1 MKITAIET
9 FPSGAGWKNW
19 VFVRVHTDEGIS
31 GVGEGTLNGFART
44 IAAAVDELSIFAL
57 GEDPRQVTTIA
68 RRLLDK
74 VSNDGGHI
82 HKTAVA
88 AIEVACWDILGQ
100 SLGVPIHTLLGG
112 QVRSS
117 VRGYAN
123 GWYRVPRGPQE
134 FVEAA
139 AAVTATG
146 LRALK
151 LDPFGTAQDFIDDDD
166 LVVAVAIV
174 AELRAGLGPDFA
186 ILIDA
191 HARFTEAEAAR
202 VADALAPYGIF
213 WFEEPTSRELDDGA
227 ARVAART
234 SVRIATGETFANA
247 GQFFALARAGGVS
260 IWQPEPMSLGGIGPT
275 MRVAALA
282 ASAGAWIAPHQSGGP
297 IATAICLQLAASV
310 ENFLIQEHFDPFNE
324 PWTRD
329 LVSWHP
335 AIDQGTGQLSL
346 PDGPGL
352 GIDFDDDV
360 ARAHPYDPN
369 AYLDIHQEGWE
380 KRLGTRPGPDGSPS
394 TDHSAPSHS
403 S

>member
-1 MKITAIET
+1 VKITAIET
-9 FPSGAGWKNW
+9 FPIGAGWKNW
-19 VFVRVHTDEGIS
+19 VFVRVHTDQGVS

-44 IAAAVDELSIFAL
+44 IVAAVEELSEFAI
-57 GEDPRQVTTIA
+57 GEDPRGVTRIA

-82 HKTAVA
+82 HKTAAA
-88 AIEVACWDILGQ
+88 AIEVACWDILGR
-100 SLGVPIHTLLGG
+100 SLGVPVHTLLGG
-112 QVRSS
+112 RVRSS

-123 GWYRVPRGPQE
+123 GWYRVPRGPGE

-139 AAVTATG
+139 KTVVATG

-151 LDPFGTAQDFIDDDD
+151 LDPFGTAQGFISDDD
-166 LVVAVAIV
+166 LQVAVAIV
-174 AELRAGLGPDFA
+174 RELRASLGPDFA

-191 HARFTEAEAAR
+191 HARFAEAEAAR

-234 SVRIATGETFANA
+234 SVRIATGETFHNA

-282 ASAGAWIAPHQSGGP
+282 ASAGAWVAPHQSGGP
-297 IATAICLQLAASV
+297 IATAICLQLAATV

-329 LVSWHP
+329 LVTWHP
-335 AIDQGTGQLSL
+335 SIDPKTGHLSL
-346 PDGPGL
+346 PEAPGL
-352 GIDFDDDV
+352 GVDFDDDV
-360 ARAHPYDPN
+360 ARDHPYDPS

-380 KRLGTRPGPDGSPS
+380 KRLGTRSEPHLSPVS
-394 TDHSAPSHS
+394 TNSASTNS
-403 S
+403 R